1 MNDNG
6 HPLDRRRL
14 LAGAAAASAVTV
26 TGLAVA
32 STGAAAAAAPA
43 RPATPLIARDRIATA
58 ALRAPDGSAP
68 AVGVQ
73 TDFHARLAAWLAF
86 WSANSPPAWSTPVH
100 VVARVE
106 PAGDALVLHAIRHR
120 RDDELHAGFAAG
132 RRDATHLA
140 TLASLHHHF
149 RTCGSGP
156 DGHDPGRRRN
166 RPGFTGRAG
175 AGPPFAVAACRETG
189 GADAAAPPRP
199 VGRKHAARGARPA
212 PGNAPKPPRTPGWAA
227 FPEPACVAGW
237 ARIVRVT
244 GGSTWPATSSASWST
259 VST

>member
-6 HPLDRRRL
+6 HLLDRRRL

-32 STGAAAAAAPA
+32 STQSAAAAAPA

-58 ALRAPDGSAP
+58 ALRAPDGSAL

-86 WSANSPPAWSTPVH
+86 WSANSPPAWSTPVQ
-100 VVARVE
+100 VVARIE

-120 RDDELHAGFAAG
+120 RDDELHAGFTAG

-149 RTCGSGP
+149 PSVRVRP
-156 DGHDPGRRRN
+156 DGTIRVADGPA
-166 RPGFTGRAG
+166 GFTGAPEQV
-175 AGPPFAVAACRETG
+175 AFAVAACRELWG
-189 GADAAAPPRP
+189 DAAATA
-199 VGRKHAARGARPA
+199 GRWTEHAARVLARA
-212 PGNAPKPPRTPGWAA
+212 GQRTDAASHAGWAA
-227 FPEPACVAGW
+227 FT
-237 ARIVRVT
+237 R
-244 GGSTWPATSSASWST
+244 TSLRRGLGTESYE
-259 VST
+259 

>member
-68 AVGVQ
+68 AVGIQ

-149 RTCGSGP
+149 PDVRVRP
-156 DGHDPGRRRN
+156 DGTIRVADGPA
-166 RPGFTGRAG
+166 GFTGAPEQV
-175 AGPPFAVAACRETG
+175 AFAVAACRELWG
-189 GADAAAPPRP
+189 DAAATT
-199 VGRKHAARGARPA
+199 GRWAEHAARVLARA
-212 PGNAPKPPRTPGWAA
+212 GQRTDAASHAGWAA
-227 FPEPACVAGW
+227 FT
-237 ARIVRVT
+237 R
-244 GGSTWPATSSASWST
+244 TSLRRGLGTESYE
-259 VST
+259 

>member
-32 STGAAAAAAPA
+32 STRAAEAAPA

-58 ALRAPDGSAP
+58 ALRAPDGSAL

-86 WSANSPPAWSTPVH
+86 WSANSPPAWSTPAQ
-100 VVARVE
+100 VVARVA
-106 PAGDALVLHAIRHR
+106 PAGDALVLHAIRYR

-149 RTCGSGP
+149 PDVRVRP
-156 DGHDPGRRRN
+156 DGAIRVADGPA
-166 RPGFTGRAG
+166 GFTGAPEQV
-175 AGPPFAVAACRETG
+175 AFAVAACRELWG
-189 GADAAAPPRP
+189 DAAATA
-199 VGRKHAARGARPA
+199 GRWAEHAARVLARA
-212 PGNAPKPPRTPGWAA
+212 GQRTDAASHAGWAA
-227 FPEPACVAGW
+227 FT
-237 ARIVRVT
+237 R
-244 GGSTWPATSSASWST
+244 TSLRRGLGTESYE
-259 VST
+259 